1 MNRRY
6 TYEVTV
12 PAPALDDLILAVH
25 EAVGQS
31 GGRSPR
37 RWRYGNVVG
46 ISTPRVRDLP
56 LATVQVKHCVQR
68 RAIAAITVTVHRKVA
83 VDVIFALDCSVASA
97 QFHCTTKK
105 SEIALAQELSWAEH
119 LATKTSA
126 ALTANYIEARLFH
139 ASAAESA
146 SEVSPAADQP
156 RVEGADEVRVL
167 GRVKGAQG
175 DGQGAG

>member
-1 MNRRY
+1 M
-6 TYEVTV
+6 TV

-56 LATVQVKHCVQR
+56 LATVDVKHCVER

-83 VDVIFALDCSVASA
+83 VDVIFALDDIVASA
-97 QFHCTTKK
+97 QFHCTTTN
-105 SEIALAQELSWAEH
+105 SAIALAQELSWAEH

-126 ALTANYIEARLFH
+126 ALTASDIEVRVSHAC
-139 ASAAESA
+139 ASAAESP
-146 SEVSPAADQP
+146 SEVSAAADQP
-156 RVEGADEVRVL
+156 RVEGADEIRVP
-167 GRVKGAQG
+167 GRIQGAQG
-175 DGQGAG
+175 DGEGAG